1 MEMAGML
8 RVSRSRG
15 AFSGLLLVLLGL
27 WGGLI
32 PLVGP
37 YVNYAYSPDKA
48 WTVNSGRIWL
58 ELLPAGATLLGGIFV
73 LISRLRPA
81 AVLGASV
88 AIVSGAWFALGSVL
102 EPLWTSNVTPGTPV
116 GGHVARV
123 LEQVGFFTGLG
134 LVIICIASVA
144 LGRLTVVSVR
154 DTRAVR
160 AMPETDAEPETPAE
174 SRPGFMNRARL
185 TRVASRRSSAE
196 PDGSG
201 LSMSK
206 ETVGS
211 GRARG

>member
-1 MEMAGML
+1 MAGML

-58 ELLPAGATLLGGIFV
+58 EILPAVATIVGGLLV
-73 LISRLRPA
+73 LISRLRPV
-81 AVLGASV
+81 AVSGASLAV
-88 AIVSGAWFALGSVL
+88 VSGAWFALGGVL
-102 EPLWTSNVTPGTPV
+102 EPLWSSNVTAGNPL

-123 LEQVGFFTGLG
+123 LEQIGFFTGLG

-154 DTRAVR
+154 DTAIVR
-160 AMPETDAEPETPAE
+160 DIQAASETEPEGPAV
-174 SRPGFMNRARL
+174 PGRSSFVRRARL
-185 TRVASRRSSAE
+185 TRVASHRRGRE
-196 PDGSG
+196 PGEGD
-201 LSMSK
+201 LSVSR
-206 ETVGS
+206 ETVDS
-211 GRARG
+211 GTSN

>member
-58 ELLPAGATLLGGIFV
+58 ELLPAGATLLGGILV

-116 GGHVARV
+116 GGHIARV

-160 AMPETDAEPETPAE
+160 AIPAADAEPETPAE
-174 SRPGFMNRARL
+174 SRPSFINRARL
-185 TRVASRRSSAE
+185 TRVASRRSSGE
-196 PDGSG
+196 PEG
-201 LSMSK
+201 LSLGK

-211 GRARG
+211 GRASG

>member
-1 MEMAGML
+1 MAGML

-58 ELLPAGATLLGGIFV
+58 EILPGAATLVGGLLV
-73 LISRLRPA
+73 LASRLRPI
-81 AVLGASV
+81 AVFGASL
-88 AIVSGAWFALGSVL
+88 AILSGAWFALGGVL
-102 EPLWTSNVTPGTPV
+102 ESLWSAKVTPGSPV

-123 LEQVGFFTGLG
+123 LEQIGFFTGLG
-134 LVIICIASVA
+134 LVVIVVAAVA

-154 DTRAVR
+154 DTAVIR
-160 AMPETDAEPETPAE
+160 DLPVSSVTEPDELAP
-174 SRPGFMNRARL
+174 SRPSIASRARL
-185 TRVASRRSSAE
+185 TRVASRRRGGE
-196 PDGSG
+196 PDEGGVSI
-201 LSMSK
+201 SK
-206 ETVGS
+206 ETVDS
-211 GRARG
+211 STSS